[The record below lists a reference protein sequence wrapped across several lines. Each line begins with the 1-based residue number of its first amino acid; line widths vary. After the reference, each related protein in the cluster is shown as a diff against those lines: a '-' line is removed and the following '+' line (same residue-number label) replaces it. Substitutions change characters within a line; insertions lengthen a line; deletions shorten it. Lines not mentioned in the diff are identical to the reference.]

1 MARRSRDN
9 EVPWHAIESEYR
21 LGQKSN
27 QQLAVEFCVSNSS
40 IGRRATKF
48 GWVADKSQQ
57 VEAIRQ
63 SLLIQNASGNANA
76 NATPTE
82 FEIKVAATVSADL
95 VMSHRYGLARLGR
108 VRDMLMIDLENSIAL
123 DRVQNFQLSSALGE
137 LLEQDRASHS
147 LPEKSHGSKRLKSLS
162 DRTEILK
169 KLTEIDERIRRGER
183 EAFGIGKETE
193 NSSAIDDLLLA
204 VIERDKTVS
213 P

>member
-1 MARRSRDN
+1 MARRSRSN
-9 EVPWHAIESEYR
+9 EVPWHAIEAQYR
-21 LGQKSN
+21 LGHKSN

-48 GWVADKSQQ
+48 GWVADKSYE
-57 VEAIRQ
+57 VDAIRQ

-108 VRDMLMIDLENSIAL
+108 VRDMLMIDLEQSIAL
-123 DRVQNFQLSSALGE
+123 DRIQNIHLSSAAKESFEHDRLG
-137 LLEQDRASHS
+137 QSF
-147 LPEKSHGSKRLKSLS
+147 PEKSYGSKKLKSLS
-162 DRTEILK
+162 ERTEILK
-169 KLTEIDERIRRGER
+169 KLSELDERIRRGER

-193 NSSAIDDLLLA
+193 NFSAIDDLLLA
-204 VIERDKTVS
+204 VIEGDKKR
-213 P
+213 